1 MDYLCVA
8 IPISKKRPVSTKFVL
23 FKMGEANQPNGEP
36 LDRSE
41 PAPNPDLDLAD
52 AELLKAVVW

>member
-1 MDYLCVA
+1 LCVA
-8 IPISKKRPVSTKFVL
+8 IPIPKKRPVSTKFVL
-23 FKMGEANQPNGEP
+23 FRMGETNQPNGEP

-41 PAPNPDLDLAD
+41 PATNPDLDLAD

>member
-8 IPISKKRPVSTKFVL
+8 IPIPKKRPVSTKFVL
-23 FKMGEANQPNGEP
+23 LKMGETNQPNGEP

-41 PAPNPDLDLAD
+41 PATNPDLAD

>member
-1 MDYLCVA
+1 
-8 IPISKKRPVSTKFVL
+8 VSTKFVL
-23 FKMGEANQPNGEP
+23 LKMGETNQPNGEP

-41 PAPNPDLDLAD
+41 PATNPDLAD